1 MRTIEDSPVTS
12 ENDIDGLDMTL
23 CVLSQPQT
31 ERELRVKAC
40 EIYTDQQEK
49 TMRKFGKKIK
59 MKGEQQT
66 PMLHNMTKTEKWKEK
81 KEKKEQP
88 AKKQKTAEKEKKE
101 EKEEK

>member
-1 MRTIEDSPVTS
+1 MTS
-12 ENDIDGLDMTL
+12 TVLDVTL

-31 ERELRVKAC
+31 ERELWVKDVSGNAPC

-81 KEKKEQP
+81 KEKKR
-88 AKKQKTAEKEKKE
+88 E
-101 EKEEK
+101 E